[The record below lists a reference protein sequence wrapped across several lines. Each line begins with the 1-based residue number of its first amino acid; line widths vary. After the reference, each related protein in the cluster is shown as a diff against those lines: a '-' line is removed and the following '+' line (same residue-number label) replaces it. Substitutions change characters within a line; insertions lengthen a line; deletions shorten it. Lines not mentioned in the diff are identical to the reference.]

1 MKVGNPLDS
10 TQFSLSSRDR
20 HPENSNLISLV
31 GFASSVPLLFG
42 WDTVCSRFELA
53 HRRVGES
60 ALPGL
65 LAM

>member
-1 MKVGNPLDS
+1 
-10 TQFSLSSRDR
+10 
-20 HPENSNLISLV
+20 LV